1 MKSIKYLLTVFSIL
15 IFSSCEQDNY
25 ELGEIIVPSNLNVTA
40 LIQGADNDNPY
51 GDGTGNVTFTATADN
66 AITFKFISNG
76 VEYMEP
82 SGIFSTT
89 FTSTGIFLYD
99 ISVIA
104 SGIAG
109 ESIETNI
116 SVEVIYTYE
125 PPEDLVNALIS
136 GTWRVMAE
144 ADGHIGVHDS
154 DSFHDG
160 VNTFP
165 EWYSA
170 TPFQQTNTGMYDDRI
185 IFSSDGS
192 AQFLTQ
198 GFIFG
203 NATALEEDFNGNQG
217 LTPNQFNEHQFYPAD
232 DFSFSWSI
240 SENDDGYLVLNFSG
254 NGFTGN
260 YVGGNHQYIITYRNS
275 DSSELYL
282 KTIGLDTNAWY
293 AKITNQE

>member
-1 MKSIKYLLTVFSIL
+1 MKSIKYLLTAFSIL

-25 ELGEIIVPSNLNVTA
+25 ELGEIIVPSNLNVIP
-40 LIQGADNDNPY
+40 LIQGADSDNPY
-51 GDGTGNVTFTATADN
+51 GDGSGNVTFTASADN
-66 AITFKFISNG
+66 AITYKFISNG

-82 SGIFSTT
+82 SGVFSTV
-89 FTSTGIFLYD
+89 FTSTGTFVYD

-104 SGIAG
+104 LGIAG
-109 ESIETNI
+109 ESIETNVSI
-116 SVEVIYTYE
+116 EVLYTYE
-125 PPEDLVNALIS
+125 PPEDLVNALTS
-136 GTWRVMAE
+136 GSWRVMAE
-144 ADGHIGVHDS
+144 ADGHIGVHDPA
-154 DSFHDG
+154 SFHDG
-160 VNTFP
+160 INTFP

-170 TPFQQTNTGMYDDRI
+170 SPFQQSSTGMYDDRI
-185 IFSSDGS
+185 IFSSDGT

-203 NATALEEDFNGNQG
+203 NATALEEDFNGDQG

-232 DFSFSWSI
+232 DFSFSWTI

-260 YVGGNHQYIITYRNS
+260 YVGGNHQYIITHRNS